1 VVVARVFEECATEL
15 RPDAVIV
22 VRGKVEAGR
31 TVGGGTPAPT
41 ADEEDRVDVEPPQ
54 ILAEAVYAYDDPR
67 LAAWRRDSTV
77 HISVHA
83 SQIAVLGALRRALEE
98 HQGDCPVVLHV
109 DSGTSVDEITL
120 AVDFAVD
127 PCPALERA
135 VEHLV
140 GDSAYSVEMRRVRA
154 PERERAAA
162 RR

>member
-1 VVVARVFEECATEL
+1 MFARVFEECVSAL

-31 TVGGGTPAPT
+31 TVAGGTSTPG
-41 ADEEDRVDVEPPQ
+41 EEEERIDLEPPQ

-67 LAAWRRDSTV
+67 LATWRRDSTV
-77 HISVHA
+77 HISVNA
-83 SQIAVLGALRRALEE
+83 SQIGILGALRHALEE
-98 HQGDCPVVLHV
+98 HQGDCAVVLHV

-120 AVDFAVD
+120 AVDFAVE

-135 VEHLV
+135 VEVLV
-140 GDSAYSVEMRRVRA
+140 GDNAYRIEMRRVRA
-154 PERERAAA
+154 PERERTAA